1 MCEITAY
8 QQEAPMTRGNMT
20 GCQPCQTPM
29 HLGIDRVI
37 TVAAACDGPE
47 CNRTQDSVEP
57 QHAEYLKQFTER
69 NSPDEN
75 AKHRDAGSVLPFV
88 GLTGSS
94 KQSRDCCKNGGT
106 CILGSFC
113 ACPPYFTGRSCEYDK
128 RIRTCGMIPQGE
140 WVKKGCSYCRC
151 GYGILH
157 CFHDVFHD
165 DCDDT
170 QEVQWGRSSGVRM
183 RQTVYLQCIALLL
196 AFFV

>member
-1 MCEITAY
+1 MSSIILFRTLLSTLVTF
-8 QQEAPMTRGNMT
+8 QF
-20 GCQPCQTPM
+20 
-29 HLGIDRVI
+29 I

-47 CNRTQDSVEP
+47 CNRTQDSGEP
-57 QHAEYLKQFTER
+57 QHAEYLNQFNER
-69 NSPDEN
+69 NSPD
-75 AKHRDAGSVLPFV
+75 KHRDAGSVLPFV

-170 QEVQWGRSSGVRM
+170 QEVQWGRSSGVRVQ
-183 RQTVYLQCIALLL
+183 QTVYFLIALLWVL
-196 AFFV
+196 FV